1 MKVYLC
7 KVYDGSLGEWV
18 DLGVFST
25 CAKAME
31 YGSNHILAM
40 CERVTL
46 LDWDHNNETCVDWYQ
61 DTDGNAFTR
70 VVTETEIDQGL

>member
-7 KVYDGSLGEWV
+7 KVYNGNLRDWV

-31 YGSNHILAM
+31 YGSLHILSM
-40 CERVTL
+40 CENVTL
-46 LDWDHNNETCVDWYQ
+46 LDWDHNNGVCIDWYQ
-61 DTDGNAFTR
+61 NTNGRDFIR
-70 VVTETEIDQGL
+70 IIKETEIDQGL